1 MTPVNGPLY
10 LWTLSR
16 TSVSNSAAYACR
28 MRSLL
33 NQTIGVVA
41 VTTER
46 NGRELTPFIQAWLAD
61 RGSTQ
66 LALAQKA
73 GAPHS
78 TLSNLFTKGVI
89 PRPETL
95 KRLASA
101 MGVPV
106 GKLLVLAGHLTPE
119 EYETPVQETDLARLY
134 EVGDLTDEEWE
145 QVKEFA
151 RYVRSR
157 RG

>member
-1 MTPVNGPLY
+1 M
-10 LWTLSR
+10 
-16 TSVSNSAAYACR
+16 
-28 MRSLL
+28 
-33 NQTIGVVA
+33 
-41 VTTER
+41 TTER